1 MISGYKTMIRCVTT
15 RMCTT
20 RTCTNTFVHWSF
32 YYHHTLN
39 LIDPCWVIDFNFI
52 SSRILPLAIMIRD
65 DDKVRMV
72 WVSSS
77 HYHRP
82 YGSIH
87 VWIIDIVYTCPQLV
101 PWVSKI
107 MMWSLIIAARSF
119 TIFIKLWLI
128 GQNILMDPYTW
139 SSISLLHSM
148 MPYIYISDIAV
159 LYPSLDGVPW
169 PLLLWIISHT
179 GYTSLIIHLLGHGS
193 RLHEL
198 MDYKYFGIWSR
209 RMYKTSPLILTTMSR
224 GSNSSSKLFCYAGS

>member
-1 MISGYKTMIRCVTT
+1 MIKCGLYELLLFTT
-15 RMCTT
+15 IG
-20 RTCTNTFVHWSF
+20 NV
-32 YYHHTLN
+32 
-39 LIDPCWVIDFNFI
+39 LIW
-52 SSRILPLAIMIRD
+52 
-65 DDKVRMV
+65 
-72 WVSSS
+72 
-77 HYHRP
+77 
-82 YGSIH
+82 SIH
-87 VWIIDIVYTCPQLV
+87 VRVIDLVYTCPQLV

-139 SSISLLHSM
+139 SSISLLHSV
-148 MPYIYISDIAV
+148 MPYIYIYMCVCALDIAV

-179 GYTSLIIHLLGHGS
+179 GYTILIIHLLGHGS

-198 MDYKYFGIWSR
+198 MGYKYFGIWSR
-209 RMYKTSPLILTTMSR
+209 VMYKTSPLILTTMRR

>member
-52 SSRILPLAIMIRD
+52 SSRILPLVIMIRD

-119 TIFIKLWLI
+119 TILSNY
-128 GQNILMDPYTW
+128 G
-139 SSISLLHSM
+139 SSARIYSWTHTHGHRSLFCIRWCH
-148 MPYIYISDIAV
+148 IYISRT
-159 LYPSLDGVPW
+159 LQSF
-169 PLLLWIISHT
+169 
-179 GYTSLIIHLLGHGS
+179 IHLLMASRDLCCCGS
-193 RLHEL
+193 YHTLA
-198 MDYKYFGIWSR
+198 IWVWL
-209 RMYKTSPLILTTMSR
+209 YI
-224 GSNSSSKLFCYAGS
+224 Y